1 MSVWNKPLPRPT
13 PLSQPF
19 WDGLKAHELRLQRC
33 EPGGHAVFF
42 PRSHCPHCGSR
53 QLRWEG
59 ASGRATLYTFTV
71 ARVPTLPE
79 FTDEMPQLLA
89 VVALDEG
96 PHLNTTIVGVD
107 PADLRVGLRL
117 RAVFDERPGAVTL
130 LRFTAEEGPLPSVM
144 RADAEALE
152 EKAAEPASAQEPSAP
167 PKRQI
172 DCRVVDAL
180 RTLVSDEFSPWS
192 NEFTVTQDVINQF
205 AALTGDDYWI
215 HTDPERARAQSP
227 FGTTIAHGALVQVL
241 VSRLKLPLDWEVTGF
256 NNMVNYGSD
265 RLRFATPVPSGC
277 RIRACII
284 CIDAS
289 PPPIQSGCACRGDSG
304 LAHIACLVRAAASQQ
319 AQRGNGV
326 WLRCQTCK
334 QRYTGRTRSSRAT
347 SCAKT
352 RRAMPFSLFRMASWP
367 IYWRQP
373 GVLIVK

>member
-1 MSVWNKPLPRPT
+1 MTMWNKPLPRPT

-19 WDGLKAHELRLQRC
+19 WDGLKAHELRIQRC
-33 EPGGHAVFF
+33 EPSGHAVFF

-53 QLRWEG
+53 QLRWEA
-59 ASGRATLYTFTV
+59 ASGRATLYTYTV

-96 PHLNTTIVGVD
+96 PHLNTTLVGVD
-107 PADLRVGLRL
+107 PADLRVGMRL

-130 LRFTAEEGPLPSVM
+130 LRFTPEAGAHPGVM
-144 RADAEALE
+144 RADADIAGAGAVDQRSVGAPAAQALE
-152 EKAAEPASAQEPSAP
+152 PGAPTPAPQ
-167 PKRQI
+167 RQI
-172 DCRVVDAL
+172 DCRDLDTL
-180 RTLVSDEFSPWS
+180 RTLISDEFSPWS

-205 AALTGDDYWI
+205 AALTGDNYWI

-277 RIRACII
+277 HIRARARVKAVERVKSGTQLTME
-284 CIDAS
+284 IDTHVVGQDRPS
-289 PPPIQSGCACRGDSG
+289 VVND
-304 LAHIACLVRAAASQQ
+304 
-319 AQRGNGV
+319 
-326 WLRCQTCK
+326 
-334 QRYTGRTRSSRAT
+334 
-347 SCAKT
+347 
-352 RRAMPFSLFRMASWP
+352 
-367 IYWRQP
+367 
-373 GVLIVK
+373 IVILYM

>member
-1 MSVWNKPLPRPT
+1 MTMWNKPLPRPT

-33 EPGGHAVFF
+33 EDHGHAVFF
-42 PRSHCPHCGSR
+42 PRSHCPACGSR
-53 QLRWEG
+53 RLRWEA
-59 ASGRATLYTFTV
+59 ASGHGTLYTFTV

-79 FTDEMPQLLA
+79 FSDEMPQLLA

-107 PADLRVGLRL
+107 PSDLRVGMRL

-130 LRFTAEEGPLPSVM
+130 LRFTAEPGPHPGVM
-144 RADAEALE
+144 KAEAETAGADATAPAPAEV
-152 EKAAEPASAQEPSAP
+152 AAPA

-172 DCRVVDAL
+172 DCGDLDAL
-180 RTLVSDEFSPWS
+180 RSLISDEFSPWS
-192 NEFTVTQDVINQF
+192 NEFTVTQNVINQF

-241 VSRLKLPLDWEVTGF
+241 ISRLKMPLDWEVTGF

-277 RIRACII
+277 RIRARARVKAVERVKSGTQLTME
-284 CIDAS
+284 IDTHVVGQDRPS
-289 PPPIQSGCACRGDSG
+289 VVND
-304 LAHIACLVRAAASQQ
+304 
-319 AQRGNGV
+319 
-326 WLRCQTCK
+326 
-334 QRYTGRTRSSRAT
+334 
-347 SCAKT
+347 
-352 RRAMPFSLFRMASWP
+352 
-367 IYWRQP
+367 
-373 GVLIVK
+373 IVILYM